1 MRYIAQINL
10 ICAEMEILHLAR
22 LVPAQAQKF
31 GDKIAMRYRDY
42 KDASWKSISWDTF
55 NRDVDRTA
63 KSLIDSSIFEK
74 DRVGLFSQNKPEC
87 LVIEFA
93 LYSNRAVCVP
103 MYATS
108 TTTQI
113 EYIINDAGIHLLFV
127 GDQYQYDRAYEAL
140 KTCPSLK
147 QIIIIDTDVRLA
159 ITDVQSTYFKDFM
172 QGGVLSKS
180 DNELAERRK
189 RADDTDLAD
198 ILYTSGTTGEPKGVL
213 LTHTMMI
220 EAMRVHDLKIKPVG
234 SNDVSMSFL
243 PMNHIFE
250 KAWDVFCLS
259 KAIQIDINLKP
270 SDIQMTLKEIHPTCM
285 CSVPRFWEKI
295 YHGIQEKIN
304 GYPKPLRVIFDRGVK
319 VGKKYNLDYKRKG
332 LRPPFWT
339 SVSYFIYSKTLFGA
353 IKKAIGLEKGKI
365 FPVAGAKLSDDLCLF
380 FRSIGFPIYYG
391 YGLTESTATV
401 SCFDDENYK
410 VGTVGSLI
418 DGIELRIGPNDE
430 ILLKG
435 KTITPGYYKKPEATA
450 AAFTEDGFFHTGDAG
465 TFDSYG
471 NLVIT
476 DRIKDL
482 FKTSNGK
489 YIAPQMIET
498 ALCED
503 EYIDMVA
510 VIGNEYKYVTAL
522 VVPQFGKIQELAK
535 TLGIETDSME
545 VLLNDERMYAFFE
558 NRIRK
563 VQKNMAGFEQIRRFT
578 LLTTPFTMETG
589 ELTNTLKLRRKT
601 ITEHYAGIIEG
612 MY

>member
-1 MRYIAQINL
+1 
-10 ICAEMEILHLAR
+10 MEILHLAR

-93 LYSNRAVCVP
+93 LFSNRAVCVP

-108 TTTQI
+108 TTSQI
-113 EYIINDAGIHLLFV
+113 EYIINDASIHLLFV
-127 GDQYQYDRAYEAL
+127 GDQYQYDRSYEAL

-147 QIIIIDTDVRLA
+147 QIIVIDTDVRLA
-159 ITDVQSTYFKDFM
+159 ITDVQSIYFKDFM
-172 QGGVLSKS
+172 QAGVLSKS
-180 DNELAERRK
+180 DTELADRRK
-189 RADDTDLAD
+189 RAEESDLAD

-213 LTHTMMI
+213 VTHTMMI
-220 EAMRVHDLKIKPVG
+220 EAMRVHDLKIRVVG
-234 SNDVSMSFL
+234 PNDVSMSFL

-259 KAIQIDINLKP
+259 KGIQIDINLKP
-270 SDIQMTLKEIHPTCM
+270 ADIQMTLKEIHPTCM

-304 GYPKPLRVIFDRGVK
+304 GYPKPIRLIFDRGVR

-339 SVSYFIYSKTLFGA
+339 SLSYFIYSKTLFGA
-353 IKKAIGLEKGKI
+353 IKKTIGLEKGRI

-401 SCFDDENYK
+401 SCFDDEDYH
-410 VGTVGSLI
+410 VGTVGSII
-418 DGIELRIGPNDE
+418 DGLEVRIGPDDE

-450 AAFTEDGFFHTGDAG
+450 VAFTEDGFFHTGDAG
-465 TFDSYG
+465 TFDAFG

-522 VVPQFGKIQELAK
+522 IVPQFGKVKELAR
-535 TLGIETDSME
+535 TLGVEGETIE
-545 VLLNDERMYAFFE
+545 VLLNDERIYAFFE

-578 LLTTPFTMETG
+578 LLSGPFTMETG

-601 ITEHYAGIIEG
+601 ITEHYAGIIEA